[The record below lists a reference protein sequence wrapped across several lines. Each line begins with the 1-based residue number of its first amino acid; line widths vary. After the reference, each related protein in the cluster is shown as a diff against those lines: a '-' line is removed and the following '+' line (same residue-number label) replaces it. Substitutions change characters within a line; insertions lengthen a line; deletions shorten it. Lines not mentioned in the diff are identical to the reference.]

1 MGAGGG
7 MLRDELRMVARGASH
22 THRMLRSR
30 LAFLLVGTVALDAVT
45 TVLMYAF
52 EHARPDSGFDDLG
65 GALFWV
71 SAQLTTVSS

>member
-1 MGAGGG
+1 MKDDPR

-30 LAFLLVGTVALDAVT
+30 LAFLMVGTIGLDAVG

-52 EHARPDSGFDDLG
+52 EHTRPGSGFHDLG
-65 GALFWV
+65 GASNRRGQPV
-71 SAQLTTVSS
+71 ERGR